1 MSKQI
6 SNIDVLSVE
15 YLDKTIKLTFEDSI
29 TINSLLLSKKA
40 YDVDVKLNFEQVNQ
54 TLFINLEKNK
64 EALSVLRGRY
74 SLNATSNEGIH
85 GFNYDSYNSK
95 QSWLRPLN
103 LGKLSWNPFNV
114 YLVAQSELLQFI
126 FDVDVN
132 VESDIL
138 NFPYTG
144 NVDNIW
150 DEDDKVHIQ
159 ATFQI
164 TRPYAVGKVSISSG
178 MFLVRSAEQKTIKS
192 VFEEI
197 NVNDE
202 KSIFKINA
210 SFLKKD
216 LGSLGQWNFGVQ
228 LNGEN
233 YNLHLKIR
241 RASEKIYNKI
251 FAISEKNWFES
262 SIKDIVIDPQFMS
275 NGNFMLR
282 VHPKTKLETEKT
294 LQNMNLAYEIYNIQN
309 KLKLPASRSSDG
321 VRLVFERETWFA
333 QDNAFAVFK
342 RAKLDKLDDG
352 EMKYVIDADSPFVE
366 KILDVTNETNIIYK
380 YSVEYFYALLTAK
393 ELITSIFPLELY
405 SLYKTSGFFVNQVR
419 NIPVYY
425 LGHGLLAL
433 KRMTSDYSYGSGLF
447 DRVSVGSTFDY
458 KIHRENLGFGRDNVR
473 KLGYPRWADLLKA
486 QDLPELNEDSTRK
499 ILYFPTWRPWVDKLS
514 DDEFIE
520 SDYFINI
527 QKLINDKNIL
537 STLKENNC
545 TLLVYLHPNIRR
557 FSKQL
562 APKDSTYV
570 HVIIDENVSVEELE
584 VQCDLIISD
593 YSSVVWDFAIQNKPV
608 IYYQFDQE
616 KYIATQGSY
625 IDLLHPIYGVV
636 TTHVEN
642 MVDILK
648 KQLKSDNDK
657 DISEFLYSSKNSD
670 VDIVKDIMSEQ
681 LPQKKRERYMT
692 YESLTNVWGKK
703 ERI

>member
-1 MSKQI
+1 MNTQI
-6 SNIDVLSVE
+6 TNIDVLSIE
-15 YLDKTIKLTFEDSI
+15 YLDKTMKLTLENNI
-29 TINSLLLSKKA
+29 TIKSLLLIKKA
-40 YDVDVKLNFEQVNQ
+40 YNVDVRLNFEQDDQV
-54 TLFINLEKNK
+54 LFINLEENK

-74 SLNATSNEGIH
+74 SLKATSNDGTH
-85 GFNYDSYNSK
+85 GFNYDNYNSK
-95 QSWLRPLN
+95 QPWTRPLN
-103 LGKLSWNPFNV
+103 IGRFSWNPFNI
-114 YLVAQSELLQFI
+114 YLVAQSDLLQFI

-144 NVDNIW
+144 MVDNIW
-150 DEDDKVHIQ
+150 DEDDKLRVE

-164 TRPYAVGKVSISSG
+164 TRPFAVGKISISSG
-178 MFLVRSAEQKTIKS
+178 MFLVRSAEQKTVQS
-192 VFEEI
+192 FFEEI

-202 KSIFKINA
+202 NSIFKINA
-210 SFLKKD
+210 TFLKKD

-228 LNGEN
+228 LRGEH

-251 FAISEKNWFES
+251 FAISERNWFES
-262 SIKDIVIDPQFMS
+262 TIKDIVIDPQFMS
-275 NGNFMLR
+275 NSNFMLR

-294 LQNMNLAYEIYNIQN
+294 LQNMNLAYEIYNTQTKS
-309 KLKLPASRSSDG
+309 KLSSSRSSG
-321 VRLVFERETWFA
+321 GIRLVFERETWFA

-342 RAKLDKLDDG
+342 RAKHSKLDG
-352 EMKYVIDADSPFVE
+352 EEMKYVIDADSPFVKKLLE
-366 KILDVTNETNIIYK
+366 VTNEANIIYK

-393 ELITSIFPLELY
+393 EIITSIFPLELY
-405 SLYKTSGFFVNQVR
+405 SLYKTSGFFVNQIR

-458 KIHRENLGFGRDNVR
+458 KVHRENLGFGRDNVR

-486 QDLPELNEDSTRK
+486 QELPELNENSTKK

-527 QKLINDKNIL
+527 QKLINDKNIS

-562 APKDSTYV
+562 YSNNSTYI
-570 HVIIDENVSVEELE
+570 HVITDENVSVEELE

-642 MVDILK
+642 MADMLK
-648 KQLKSDNDK
+648 KQLKSDNGK

-670 VDIVKDIMSEQ
+670 VDIVRDIMSEQ

-692 YESLTNVWGKK
+692 YESLTNVWRKK

>member
-1 MSKQI
+1 MNKQI
-6 SNIDVLSVE
+6 TNIDVLSIE
-15 YLDKTIKLTFEDSI
+15 YLDKTMKLTLENNT
-29 TINSLLLSKKA
+29 TIQSLLLIKKS
-40 YDVDVKLNFEQVNQ
+40 YNVDVRLNFRQDGQV
-54 TLFINLEKNK
+54 LFINLEENK
-64 EALSVLRGRY
+64 EVLSVLRGRY
-74 SLNATSNEGIH
+74 SLKATTNEGIH
-85 GFNYDSYNSK
+85 GFNYDNYNSK
-95 QSWLRPLN
+95 QPWIRPLN
-103 LGKLSWNPFNV
+103 LGSFSWNPFNV
-114 YLVAQSELLQFI
+114 YLVAQSDLLQFI

-144 NVDNIW
+144 MVDNIW
-150 DEDDKVHIQ
+150 DEDDKLHVE

-164 TRPYAVGKVSISSG
+164 TRPLAVGKVSISSG
-178 MFLVRSAEQKTIKS
+178 LFLVRSAEQKTVQS
-192 VFEEI
+192 FFEKI

-202 KSIFKINA
+202 NSIFKINA
-210 SFLKKD
+210 IFLKKD

-228 LNGEN
+228 LSGEH

-262 SIKDIVIDPQFMS
+262 TIKDIIIDPQFMS
-275 NGNFMLR
+275 NSNFMLR

-294 LQNMNLAYEIYNIQN
+294 IQNMNLAYEIYNTQN
-309 KLKLPASRSSDG
+309 RSSDG

-342 RAKLDKLDDG
+342 RAKQSKLDG
-352 EMKYVIDADSPFVE
+352 EEMKYVIDADSPFVE
-366 KILDVTNETNIIYK
+366 KLLDVTNETNIIYR

-393 ELITSIFPLELY
+393 EIITSIFPLELY
-405 SLYKTSGFFVNQVR
+405 SLYKTSGFFVNQIR
-419 NIPVYY
+419 SIPVYY

-458 KIHRENLGFGRDNVR
+458 KVHRENLGFGRDNVR
-473 KLGYPRWADLLKA
+473 KLGYPRWAGLLNA
-486 QDLPELNEDSTRK
+486 QEKLELNDNFSKR
-499 ILYFPTWRPWVDKLS
+499 ILYFPTWRPWIDKLS
-514 DDEFIE
+514 DNEFIE

-537 STLKENNC
+537 SILKENNC
-545 TLLVYLHPNIRR
+545 KLVVYLHPNIRR

-562 APKDSTYV
+562 VPKDSIYV
-570 HVIIDENVSVEELE
+570 HVITDENVSVEELE

-593 YSSVVWDFAIQNKPV
+593 YSSVVWDFAIQHKPV
-608 IYYQFDQE
+608 IYYQFDQK

-636 TTHVEN
+636 ATDVES
-642 MVDILK
+642 MSDTLE
-648 KQLKSDNDK
+648 KQLKANNDT

-670 VDIVKDIMSEQ
+670 VDVVRDIMSEQ

-692 YESLTNVWGKK
+692 YESLTHVWGKK